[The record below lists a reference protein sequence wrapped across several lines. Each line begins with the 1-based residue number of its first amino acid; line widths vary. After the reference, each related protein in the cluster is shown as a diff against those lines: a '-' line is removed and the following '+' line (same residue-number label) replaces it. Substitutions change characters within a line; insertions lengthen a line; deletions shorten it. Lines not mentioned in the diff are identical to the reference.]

1 MQTRPCY
8 RAFRLRRA
16 VHEQESARELKC
28 NGRIPSIELIKP
40 KSHLETLDQADT
52 HSPTFSNPVVLSA
65 LCCPRSPAS
74 FLLSVSRSSLVV
86 RPSSQKLHAAH
97 KFRESRERRTDAHS
111 LTNPE
116 LITFSL
122 ADFRRKEGRSRRER
136 LRFRKS
142 GCKKIC
148 LKPFSIFWL

>member
-1 MQTRPCY
+1 MIPRQNLPLPWIHNCKRDHVTGHFVFEEPY
-8 RAFRLRRA
+8 MNKRAR
-16 VHEQESARELKC
+16 C

-65 LCCPRSPAS
+65 LCCPRSLARLFPFVCLAIVIS
-74 FLLSVSRSSLVV
+74 
-86 RPSSQKLHAAH
+86 RPSVLAKIARCPQI
-97 KFRESRERRTDAHS
+97 SRIARKTDGRALLA

-122 ADFRRKEGRSRRER
+122 ADFRPKERRKEQEGAAAIS
-136 LRFRKS
+136 
-142 GCKKIC
+142 
-148 LKPFSIFWL
+148 